1 MRDRTSAFNTAV
13 FIPSPHLSDAVNGR
27 IVQSEIEGGVHLRDL
42 TPGTVLEV
50 RTQNRAYTIQYR
62 GSGQALISG
71 HPVFCPEPVLVNIHG
86 STWGGSMLKER
97 YIGRGMHLEF
107 CHPEYRTP
115 IVTSRIQEVR
125 ERIHLAFE
133 ESSSADNSPL
143 SSAPPLPEESAPPLS
158 VLKRGTF
165 IKPS

>member
-1 MRDRTSAFNTAV
+1 MRDRTSAFTTAV

-50 RTQNRAYTIQYR
+50 RTRNRAYTIQYR

-71 HPVFCPEPVLVNIHG
+71 HPVFCPEPVLVDIHG

-97 YIGRGMHLEF
+97 YIGRGMCLEF
-107 CHPEYRTP
+107 GHPAHQP
-115 IVTSRIQEVR
+115 ITTSMIVEVR
-125 ERIHLAFE
+125 ESRPKA
-133 ESSSADNSPL
+133 A
-143 SSAPPLPEESAPPLS
+143 
-158 VLKRGTF
+158 
-165 IKPS
+165 